1 LGDVDPNHTP
11 AKRLKKSSKKAEKAR
26 AHCVCETAFC
36 KAKGMQP
43 KRFMVR
49 LCKPKISLANPNA
62 AGMPRAWLEAL
73 GLEEEKIV
81 SVLSQHN
88 AFSYG
93 ASNTFI
99 SNSHFHHTMFNWD
112 NDFVLRL
119 NKTGVP
125 RVDPQKWISPYP
137 RHKPLVEKLGLK
149 FEEETCGPSS
159 PAQTPEPEGTPT
171 PPPPP
176 PPPPSTPPPSPR
188 PLTTEE
194 QLEAHLRAVTERS
207 HDQVHAN
214 MELQASLKDTIF
226 KLESCQQKIAE
237 LEDQI
242 QVLLKGSFMSYERL
256 KSDKRLQAIC
266 GKLTPFPTGKCEVT
280 CFT

>member
-1 LGDVDPNHTP
+1 
-11 AKRLKKSSKKAEKAR
+11 
-26 AHCVCETAFC
+26 
-36 KAKGMQP
+36 
-43 KRFMVR
+43 
-49 LCKPKISLANPNA
+49 
-62 AGMPRAWLEAL
+62 
-73 GLEEEKIV
+73 
-81 SVLSQHN
+81 
-88 AFSYG
+88 
-93 ASNTFI
+93 
-99 SNSHFHHTMFNWD
+99 MFNWD
-112 NDFVLRL
+112 NDVFLKL

-125 RVDPQKWISPYP
+125 RADPQKWISPYP

-149 FEEETCGPSS
+149 FGEETYGPSS
-159 PAQTPEPEGTPT
+159 RAQTPEPERTPT
-171 PPPPP
+171 PPPPRQPLATP
-176 PPPPSTPPPSPR
+176 PPPPQ

-194 QLEAHLRAVTERS
+194 QLEAHLRAVTERY

-226 KLESCQQKIAE
+226 KLEACQQKIAE
-237 LEDQI
+237 LEDRI